1 MVTVKQLSDIAN
13 TLRRDVAI
21 MTTHAGSGH
30 PTSCFSCAEIIA
42 TLFFDKMIWDIHD
55 GENPDNDEFIL
66 SKGHAA
72 PILYSALYRAGA
84 IKVNLNTLRDIN
96 SKLEGH
102 PMPNKLKQ
110 IKVATGSLGQGLSVG
125 IGMALASKLS
135 GRKYKTFVLM
145 GDSETS
151 EGSVWEAFQ
160 LASYYKLN
168 NLCTIIDANRLGQ
181 RGETMLGHDV
191 KTYKKRIKSF
201 GWETKVID
209 GHNISQI
216 QKALARVS
224 KSKKPLAIIAKT
236 YKGRG
241 ISFLENKEGWHGKV
255 MDERHLHQA
264 LDELPHVSMPRIKIK
279 KPQRMNEIK
288 IKYLPEKQNK
298 YEFSEKVSTREAYG
312 KALASLA
319 LNDNKIVAI
328 DAEVSNSTKSDL
340 VKKRTPRQF
349 IETFIA
355 EQNMIGIALGLSKKG
370 FLPFASTFSAFL
382 SRAHD
387 QIRMAALSDADMTIV
402 GSHSGVSIGEDGA
415 SQMGLEDI
423 SIFRSL
429 PNSKV
434 LYPSDAISTEK
445 LTKLATKIKGI
456 TYIRTTRP
464 KTQVIYSNEEKFPLG
479 DFKILKQSKKDKAV
493 LVGSGITLHEC
504 LKAQEKLDNVS
515 VIDLYCIKPFNVK
528 KFISFVKKHGNKII
542 ITEDH
547 YREGGIGEMLAE
559 ELENEKIRISHL
571 YVKEIPHS
579 GKSEELLKKYKIDSD
594 AIIDAFK
601 KLK

>member
-298 YEFSEKVSTREAYG
+298 YQFSEKVSTREAYG

-355 EQNMIGIALGLSKKG
+355 EQNMIGIALGLS
-370 FLPFASTFSAFL
+370 
-382 SRAHD
+382 
-387 QIRMAALSDADMTIV
+387 
-402 GSHSGVSIGEDGA
+402 
-415 SQMGLEDI
+415 
-423 SIFRSL
+423 
-429 PNSKV
+429 
-434 LYPSDAISTEK
+434 
-445 LTKLATKIKGI
+445 
-456 TYIRTTRP
+456 
-464 KTQVIYSNEEKFPLG
+464 
-479 DFKILKQSKKDKAV
+479 
-493 LVGSGITLHEC
+493 
-504 LKAQEKLDNVS
+504 
-515 VIDLYCIKPFNVK
+515 
-528 KFISFVKKHGNKII
+528 
-542 ITEDH
+542 
-547 YREGGIGEMLAE
+547 
-559 ELENEKIRISHL
+559 
-571 YVKEIPHS
+571 
-579 GKSEELLKKYKIDSD
+579 
-594 AIIDAFK
+594 
-601 KLK
+601 

>member
-298 YEFSEKVSTREAYG
+298 YQFSEKVSTREAYG